1 MKKVHEHYYHVRVHL
16 IAGRNLVPKDRSGT
30 SDPYA
35 ILTIDR
41 STYKPPRSKTIY
53 KTCDPTW
60 HQAFD
65 VKVPKNKL
73 QTGTLIIDLYDKDF
87 FDPGEKALLKSP
99 IEIIE
104 DDSMGCVKIPLKDL
118 KRGEEMRG
126 WFKVEKAL
134 VQSSANA
141 TGELDLAVTALDFG
155 KCEKQHVPEQRLE
168 RYLLKKDKKFGSWK
182 SR

>member
-1 MKKVHEHYYHVRVHL
+1 MKKVHEHYYHVRVYL

-118 KRGEEMRG
+118 KGAKKCVDGSRWRRPSSRAASREIFAQEGQKIRVMEEQ
-126 WFKVEKAL
+126 V
-134 VQSSANA
+134 
-141 TGELDLAVTALDFG
+141 
-155 KCEKQHVPEQRLE
+155 
-168 RYLLKKDKKFGSWK
+168 RYYK
-182 SR
+182 SLNSL